1 MMNNTKNEFVLGIL
15 AELDLFSDLDYT
27 SLSQLS
33 SLFEE
38 KVFNYN
44 DIIIEEDSLG
54 QSMLVIISGEVRI
67 TQVSDDSSEEALI
80 ILKKGDL
87 FGEMA
92 LIEELPRSATAI
104 AHSNCVI
111 FEINRDKFVRFV
123 NENPINGIKI
133 LWKLT
138 KTLSSRL
145 RETDNKLK
153 TFLSLSKWA

>member
-1 MMNNTKNEFVLGIL
+1 MADTKNDFVLGIL
-15 AELDLFSDLDYT
+15 AEMDFFSDIDYK
-27 SLSQLS
+27 SLTQLS
-33 SLFEE
+33 TLFVEKIFSQKDVIFKEE
-38 KVFNYN
+38 
-44 DIIIEEDSLG
+44 SPG

-67 TQVSDDSSEEALI
+67 TQVSDDASEEALI

-92 LIEELPRSATAI
+92 LIEEMPRSATAI

-111 FEINRDKFVRFV
+111 FEISR
-123 NENPINGIKI
+123 ENFIQFIDANPKSGIKI

-153 TFLSLSKWA
+153 TFISLSKWI

>member
-1 MMNNTKNEFVLGIL
+1 MDNSQNDFVLGIL
-15 AELDLFSDLDYT
+15 AELDFFSDLDYT

-33 SLFEE
+33 NLFEE
-38 KVFNYN
+38 RIFNYN
-44 DIIIEEDSLG
+44 DRIFEEDSLG

-67 TQVSDDSSEEALI
+67 TQVSEDSSEEALI
-80 ILKKGDL
+80 ILKKGNL

-92 LIEELPRSATAI
+92 LIEEMPRSATAI

-111 FEINRDKFVRFV
+111 LEINRDKFVNFI
-123 NENPINGIKI
+123 NKNPENGVKI

-153 TFLSLSKWA
+153 TFISLSKWV

>member
-1 MMNNTKNEFVLGIL
+1 MENTKNEFVLGIL
-15 AELDLFSDLDYT
+15 AELEFFSNVDYESLTKLSALFDERI
-27 SLSQLS
+27 
-33 SLFEE
+33 FE
-38 KVFNYN
+38 FN
-44 DIIIEEDSLG
+44 DIIFDEGSLG

-67 TQVSDDSSEEALI
+67 TQISNNSSEEALI

-92 LIEELPRSATAI
+92 LIEEMPRSATAI
-104 AHSNCVI
+104 AHKNCVI
-111 FEINRDKFVRFV
+111 LEIKREKFVNFI
-123 NENPINGIKI
+123 NKNPSIGLKI

-153 TFLSLSKWA
+153 TFINLSQWL

>member
-1 MMNNTKNEFVLGIL
+1 VLGIL
-15 AELDLFSDLDYT
+15 AELEFFSNVDYESLTKLSALFDERI
-27 SLSQLS
+27 
-33 SLFEE
+33 FE
-38 KVFNYN
+38 FN
-44 DIIIEEDSLG
+44 DIIFDEGSLG

-67 TQVSDDSSEEALI
+67 TQISNNSSEEALI

-92 LIEELPRSATAI
+92 LIEEMPRSATAI
-104 AHSNCVI
+104 AHKNCVI
-111 FEINRDKFVRFV
+111 LEIKREKFVNFI
-123 NENPINGIKI
+123 NKNPSIGLKI

-153 TFLSLSKWA
+153 TFINLSQWL